1 VGTQDVVLR
10 LDTTPPAVAV
20 TGKPYLGTVVKPPAV
35 RSSAAPAIQV
45 VVLVRRAKPHP
56 VAAPSRQARLGQLV
70 SGVSAESRHAQ
81 SILVSIHL
89 NNKSA
94 TVDRPRITALTLPA
108 RPLLRRHAT
117 LRDDTLELR
126 FVVLLIKRICYV
138 MLRSV
143 DTCRTRVPARTTN
156 IQPTATLRCLVPANK
171 RHNPS
176 EA

>member
-1 VGTQDVVLR
+1 MDTQDVVLR

-94 TVDRPRITALTLPA
+94 TVDRPRITTLPA

-126 FVVLLIKRICYV
+126 LVVLLIKRICYV
-138 MLRSV
+138 YVTFSRYLS
-143 DTCRTRVPARTTN
+143 DSG
-156 IQPTATLRCLVPANK
+156 
-171 RHNPS
+171 PS
-176 EA
+176 ENDEYSTDCHTPVSRSS